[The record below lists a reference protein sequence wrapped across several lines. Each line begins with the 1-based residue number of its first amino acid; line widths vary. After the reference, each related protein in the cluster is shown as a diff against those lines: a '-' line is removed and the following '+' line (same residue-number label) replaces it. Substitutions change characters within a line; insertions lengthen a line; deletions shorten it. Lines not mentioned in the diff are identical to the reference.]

1 MGGSEKYEGLLYE
14 RIRTEHLSP
23 FLNPL
28 SYPPPISKP
37 TTYTQRLPSPL
48 ALHTLVMHTEGNTT
62 PELTLDY
69 GWMVEREVVE
79 KVRGGR
85 VMYDAITLQCNLCV
99 TLYMLCC

>member
-1 MGGSEKYEGLLYE
+1 MGGNEKYEGLLYE

-23 FLNPL
+23 FLNPPSSL
-28 SYPPPISKP
+28 PPISKP
-37 TTYTQRLPSPL
+37 TTYTQRFPSPL
-48 ALHTLVMHTEGNTT
+48 ALHRMAMHTEGNTT

-69 GWMVEREVVE
+69 GRMVEGEVVE